1 MTVDEAYEGVR
12 HQINYCEVCF
22 MGEIKRVRSSLDVF
36 KFYYEKVSG
45 DRRKYWKQ
53 TKLTRVH
60 YVLGHR
66 VHHRFLFVRWL
77 LAGVRKYIKD
87 LVRIRKVK

>member
-1 MTVDEAYEGVR
+1 MTVDELYGAVT

-22 MGEIKRVRSSLDVF
+22 MGEIKKRGSSLDVF

-60 YVLGHR
+60 YSLGR
-66 VHHRFLFVRWL
+66 RLDNRPYFVRRL
-77 LAGVRKYIKD
+77 LAGVSKYYRNLRSK
-87 LVRIRKVK
+87 